1 MNLFTFLSDIGLAA
15 SLIQKKTEPSVTDLR
30 TTFTVQMGLSIL
42 IFSLSLALTPLWQS
56 AYGFNG
62 PALWLLYVVGFSFVM
77 ISLKTIPSVLL
88 LRKLRYDLLSVP
100 SVVENLVFYT
110 VLCLCAWQGLG
121 VASFIFAIVSRD
133 LSGVI
138 LMACIQRWPIGI
150 TFSWESFKGMVNFGA
165 KFQLNDLIAR
175 VKDDL
180 FTLVVMGTFLSTADI
195 GLVSWSKKMASMPQ
209 QFTVNNI
216 IAITFA
222 TYSRLQHRPD
232 LLRKA
237 VEKTLYFVALVTFPM
252 LAGLSIFMIPLVTLI
267 PEYQK
272 WQPALLGV
280 SLFAINYAWA
290 AISTPLTNTLNAI
303 GKVNKTLALMIM
315 WTGLTWT
322 VTPLAII
329 WYGFNGVAIASAV
342 ISFSSIVTI
351 MMTKSAIPFDFWKNI
366 WRQLV
371 ATGAMIVIG
380 VLGLP
385 LWQQSFFNM
394 GLGIVL
400 TGSVFAIV
408 FLSVGWKSLIAELT
422 SLGIWP
428 KLARRFQSS

>member
-1 MNLFTFLSDIGLAA
+1 
-15 SLIQKKTEPSVTDLR
+15 
-30 TTFTVQMGLSIL
+30 
-42 IFSLSLALTPLWQS
+42 
-56 AYGFNG
+56 
-62 PALWLLYVVGFSFVM
+62 
-77 ISLKTIPSVLL
+77 
-88 LRKLRYDLLSVP
+88 
-100 SVVENLVFYT
+100 
-110 VLCLCAWQGLG
+110 
-121 VASFIFAIVSRD
+121 
-133 LSGVI
+133 
-138 LMACIQRWPIGI
+138 
-150 TFSWESFKGMVNFGA
+150 
-165 KFQLNDLIAR
+165 
-175 VKDDL
+175 
-180 FTLVVMGTFLSTADI
+180 
-195 GLVSWSKKMASMPQ
+195 
-209 QFTVNNI
+209 
-216 IAITFA
+216 
-222 TYSRLQHRPD
+222 
-232 LLRKA
+232 
-237 VEKTLYFVALVTFPM
+237 
-252 LAGLSIFMIPLVTLI
+252 MIPLVNLI

-290 AISTPLTNTLNAI
+290 AISTPLTNTLNAV
-303 GKVNKTLALMIM
+303 GKVNKTLMLMIM

-366 WRQLV
+366 WRQLL
-371 ATGAMIVIG
+371 ATGAMLIIG